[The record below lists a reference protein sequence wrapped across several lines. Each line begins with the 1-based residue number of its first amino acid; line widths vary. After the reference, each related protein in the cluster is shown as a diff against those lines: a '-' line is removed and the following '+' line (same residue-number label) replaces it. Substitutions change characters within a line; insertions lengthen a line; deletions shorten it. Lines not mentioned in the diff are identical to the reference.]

1 MSGFNLQKE
10 NTMDK
15 ADMAFVLASA
25 GLVLL
30 MTPGLALF
38 YGGMVRGKNVLGTIM
53 QSLFLIA
60 LISVEWVY
68 LGYSMS
74 FGPDIGGVIGDLS
87 WFALRGV
94 TSSPSPD
101 YATTIPQTV
110 FMIYQCMF
118 AIITPAL
125 ITGAFAERVRFIPF
139 LIFSVLWA
147 ILVYNPV
154 CHWVWGK
161 GGWLG
166 RIGVLDFAGGLVVH
180 ATCGAA
186 ALAGVLALGARKGYG
201 RVSFMPHNL
210 PMTML
215 GTGILWFGWFGFNGG
230 SALAANEV
238 AATAFVA
245 THLAGMAGML
255 LWVVMEWLCRGKAT
269 TLGAASGAISG
280 LATITPA
287 AGFVGPNSAILI
299 GSIAGVLCYLAVS
312 MKGRVGLDDSLDV
325 VGIHGVGGMIGTLC
339 LGIFASTQVN
349 PNGVDGLLAGNPAQL
364 GKQALGVAVV
374 GVYAFVVSWLLF
386 KGVHSLFGMRLT
398 EEAEVEGMDF
408 AEHSEAAY
416 NN

>member
-1 MSGFNLQKE
+1 
-10 NTMDK
+10 MDK

-60 LISVEWVY
+60 LISIEWVY

-87 WFALRGV
+87 WFGLKGV
-94 TSSPSPD
+94 TNSPSPD

-125 ITGAFAERVRFIPF
+125 ITGAFAERVRFVPF
-139 LIFSVLWA
+139 LVFSVLWA

-166 RIGVLDFAGGLVVH
+166 KIGVLDFAGGLVVH

-186 ALAGVLALGARKGYG
+186 ALAGVLVLGKRKGYG
-201 RVSFMPHNL
+201 KVSFMPHNL

-245 THLAGMAGML
+245 THLAGMAGMF

-287 AGFVGPNSAILI
+287 AGFVGPNSAIVI
-299 GSIAGVLCYLAVS
+299 GGIAGVLCYLAVS
-312 MKGRVGLDDSLDV
+312 MKGRIGLDDSLDV
-325 VGIHGVGGMIGTLC
+325 VGIHGVGGMVGTLC

-349 PNGVDGLLAGNPAQL
+349 PGGVDGLLAGNTAQL
-364 GKQALGVAVV
+364 GKQALGVVVV

-386 KGVHSLFGMRLT
+386 KGVHSLLGMRLA
-398 EEAEVEGMDF
+398 EEAEVGGMDF